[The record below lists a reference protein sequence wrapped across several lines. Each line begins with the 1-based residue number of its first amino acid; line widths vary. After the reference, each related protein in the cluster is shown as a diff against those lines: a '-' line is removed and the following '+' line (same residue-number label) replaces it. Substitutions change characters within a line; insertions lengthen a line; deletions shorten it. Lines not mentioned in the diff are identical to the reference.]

1 MTAFI
6 VLPACKAFP
15 THILTTF
22 SPTCHPDPIFSA
34 PVLGTLWARCQA
46 DHSVKWT
53 LPPTAPV
60 PQPPNSSQP
69 LEMASFKKKIFW
81 FQTDPH
87 LWLRCHRP
95 LGKVPLQWDNSAKS
109 RLPGLEGPGK

>member
-1 MTAFI
+1 MTAFT
-6 VLPACKAFP
+6 VLPVCKAFP

-46 DHSVKWT
+46 DHSVKWS

-69 LEMASFKKKIFW
+69 LEMASFKKKN
-81 FQTDPH
+81 
-87 LWLRCHRP
+87 LL
-95 LGKVPLQWDNSAKS
+95 VSN
-109 RLPGLEGPGK
+109 